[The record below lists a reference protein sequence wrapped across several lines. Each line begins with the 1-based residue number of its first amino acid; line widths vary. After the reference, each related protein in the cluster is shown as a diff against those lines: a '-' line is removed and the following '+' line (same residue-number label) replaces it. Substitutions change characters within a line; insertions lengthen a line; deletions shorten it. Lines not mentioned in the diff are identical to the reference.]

1 MQVKNREIYD
11 ARQPL
16 GELIAKEIP
25 VRVAYQ
31 VLELADIFDARLKK
45 TEVIRK
51 QLITKYGEPDPTA
64 PGQFFVNQKSD
75 KYPKF
80 TEEREELMD
89 IEIESD
95 WQPLKIPDTL
105 QITPLSLRAL
115 KRFIRV

>member
-1 MQVKNREIYD
+1 MKVTNREIYD

-16 GELIAKEIP
+16 GELITKEIP
-25 VRVAYQ
+25 MRVAYQ
-31 VLELADIFDARLKK
+31 VLELADIFDAQLKK

-51 QLITKYGEPDPTA
+51 KLITQYGEPDPTT

-80 TEEREELMD
+80 SEEMEELMD
-89 IEIESD
+89 IEIEIN
-95 WQPLKIPDTL
+95 WKPLAIPDTL
-105 QITPLSLRAL
+105 QISHFSLKAL